1 MILKTK
7 IFYLR
12 PFQESDFDA
21 WCNWV
26 KNSEAIDY
34 LSADFSEEKAKKILD
49 KFIKSW
55 QDFGFTKFAVFTNDG
70 EELVGYAG
78 FALLDDL
85 EINENPLPENE
96 FNKNIKK
103 FAGKDDQESSGD
115 LELGYRLH
123 KKFWGQGYASELA
136 GALCTWAFKKFPI
149 NKIVA
154 VTELLNIASQKVLL
168 KNGFEYVSKV
178 NSKKYGEELFYFI
191 KNPDEEM
198 KTSVKV

>member
-7 IFYLR
+7 NFYLR

-21 WCNWV
+21 WCEWV
-26 KNSEAIDY
+26 KSSEAIDY

-55 QDFGFTKFAVFTNDG
+55 QDFGFTKFAIFTHDS

-85 EINENPLPENE
+85 EIN
-96 FNKNIKK
+96 KNIRK
-103 FAGKDDQESSGD
+103 FAYKDDQEFSSD

-123 KKFWGQGYASELA
+123 KKFWGKGYASELA

-149 NKIVA
+149 NRIVA

-168 KNGFEYVSKV
+168 KNGFEYVGKV

-191 KNPDEEM
+191 KE
-198 KTSVKV
+198 S

>member
-7 IFYLR
+7 NFYLR
-12 PFQESDFDA
+12 PFQEGDFDA
-21 WCNWV
+21 WCGWV
-26 KNSEAIDY
+26 KSSEAIDY

-85 EINENPLPENE
+85 EINENQLPENE
-96 FNKNIKK
+96 FNKNIRK
-103 FAGKDDQESSGD
+103 FAGKDNQEFSSD

-123 KKFWGQGYASELA
+123 KKFWGKGYASELA
-136 GALCTWAFKKFPI
+136 GELCAWAFKKFSI
-149 NKIVA
+149 NRIVA

-168 KNGFEYVSKV
+168 KNGFEYVGKV

-191 KNPDEEM
+191 K
-198 KTSVKV
+198 KS